1 MLPLWGA
8 AIGTSAAEASSLGPL
23 YRSAGSAAPPKSKFS
38 QSLPQFE
45 TSYASLPF
53 MADLTTERSTPHTA
67 HPRHFLSDKV
77 EHFTESVIRE
87 MTRQAMLFGAVN
99 LAQGF
104 PDFPAPAEI
113 KKAAQ
118 QAVADDVNQY
128 AITWGARNLRQA
140 IARQMGVWQGIT
152 VDPEKEITVCCGS
165 TEAMIS
171 TLLAVCNAGD
181 EVVIFE
187 PFYENYGPDS
197 VLSGARPR
205 FVKLGP
211 PSSEGGEW
219 TFDEKEL
226 RAAFD
231 KNTKAIILN
240 TPNNPTGKV
249 FTRPEL
255 ELIRD
260 LCVEFDV
267 LAITDEIYEHILFDG
282 TKHISMASLEG
293 MRGRTVTI
301 NGMSKTYSVTGWRV
315 GWAVAP
321 EKITNAIRKVHDFLT
336 VGAPAPLQE
345 AGVAALS
352 LPAEYYA
359 KLAEGYRVRRDHL
372 MPALTAAGFR
382 CFRPRGAYYV
392 MTDISAFGSQD
403 DISFA
408 KYLVKEIGVA
418 AVPGSS
424 FYRNPQDGAR
434 QVRFAFCKRPETLDE
449 AGRRL
454 EKLRSGGKNF

>member
-1 MLPLWGA
+1 
-8 AIGTSAAEASSLGPL
+8 
-23 YRSAGSAAPPKSKFS
+23 
-38 QSLPQFE
+38 
-45 TSYASLPF
+45 
-53 MADLTTERSTPHTA
+53 MADSGAGRK
-67 HPRHFLSDKV
+67 HFLSDKV
-77 EHFTESVIRE
+77 SHFTESVIRE
-87 MTRQAMLFGAVN
+87 MTRQAMMHGAVN

-113 KKAAQ
+113 KQAAQ
-118 QAVADDVNQY
+118 EAIAADTNQY
-128 AITWGARNLRQA
+128 AITWGAKSLRNA
-140 IARQMGVWQGIT
+140 IARQMEVWQGIA

-187 PFYENYGPDS
+187 PYYENYGPDS
-197 VLSGARPR
+197 VLSGAKPK
-205 FVKLGP
+205 FVKLRP
-211 PSSEGGEW
+211 PQEEGGEW
-219 TFDEKEL
+219 TFDEQEL
-226 RAAFD
+226 RRAFD
-231 KNTKAIILN
+231 QHTKAIILN

-249 FTRPEL
+249 FTRAEL

-260 LCVEFDV
+260 LCVEYDV
-267 LAITDEIYEHILFDG
+267 LAITDEIYEHILYDD
-282 TKHISMASLEG
+282 TEHISMVSLDG
-293 MRGRTVTI
+293 MWDRTVTI

-321 EKITNAIRKVHDFLT
+321 EQITNAIRKVHDFLT

-345 AGVAALS
+345 AGAAALS

-372 MPALTAAGFR
+372 MPSLTAAGFK

-392 MTDISAFGSQD
+392 MTDISGFGFADDLAFT
-403 DISFA
+403 
-408 KYLVKEIGVA
+408 KYLVQEIGVA

-424 FYRNPQDGAR
+424 FYRNPRDGAQ
-434 QVRFAFCKRPETLDE
+434 QVRFAFCKKPETLDE

-454 EKLRSGGKNF
+454 GKLASKTK

>member
-1 MLPLWGA
+1 
-8 AIGTSAAEASSLGPL
+8 
-23 YRSAGSAAPPKSKFS
+23 
-38 QSLPQFE
+38 
-45 TSYASLPF
+45 
-53 MADLTTERSTPHTA
+53 MADVLSSRSNPTK
-67 HPRHFLSDKV
+67 HFLSDKV
-77 EHFTESVIRE
+77 SQFTESVIRE
-87 MTRQAMLFGAVN
+87 MTRQAMLYGAVN

-104 PDFPAPAEI
+104 PDFPAPAEV
-113 KKAAQ
+113 KQAAL
-118 QAVADDVNQY
+118 AAIDRDVNQY
-128 AITWGARNLRQA
+128 AITWGAKNLRNA
-140 IARQMGVWQGIT
+140 IARQMGVWQGIA

-197 VLSGARPR
+197 VLSGACPR
-205 FVKLGP
+205 FVKLRP
-211 PSSEGGEW
+211 PASEGGEW

-231 KNTKAIILN
+231 QHTKAIILN

-249 FTRPEL
+249 FTQAEL

-267 LAITDEIYEHILFDG
+267 LAITDEIYEHILYDG
-282 TKHISMASLEG
+282 TKHISMASLDG
-293 MRGRTVTI
+293 MRERTVTI

-321 EKITNAIRKVHDFLT
+321 EKITNAVRKVHDFLT

-345 AGVAALS
+345 AGAAALS
-352 LPAEYYA
+352 LPAEYYT
-359 KLAEGYRVRRDHL
+359 KLAEGYRARRDHL
-372 MPALTAAGFR
+372 IPVLEAAGFQ
-382 CFRPRGAYYV
+382 CFLPRGAYYV
-392 MTDISAFGSQD
+392 MTDISAFGFGD
-403 DISFA
+403 DVSFT

-418 AVPGSS
+418 TVPGSS
-424 FYRNPQDGAR
+424 FYRDPRDGAQ
-434 QVRFAFCKRPETLDE
+434 QVRFAFCKKLTTLDAAAE
-449 AGRRL
+449 KLGKLGRR
-454 EKLRSGGKNF
+454 

>member
-1 MLPLWGA
+1 
-8 AIGTSAAEASSLGPL
+8 
-23 YRSAGSAAPPKSKFS
+23 
-38 QSLPQFE
+38 
-45 TSYASLPF
+45 
-53 MADLTTERSTPHTA
+53 MADVSTQQK
-67 HPRHFLSDKV
+67 HFLSDKV

-87 MTRQAMLFGAVN
+87 MTRQAMLYGAVN

-118 QAVADDVNQY
+118 EAVAADLNQY
-128 AITWGARNLRQA
+128 AITWGAKNLRNA
-140 IARQMGVWQGIT
+140 IARQMQAWQGIA

-197 VLSGARPR
+197 VLSGAKPK
-205 FVKLGP
+205 FVKLRP
-211 PSSEGGEW
+211 PSHENGEW
-219 TFDEKEL
+219 IFDEKEL
-226 RAAFD
+226 RQAFD
-231 KNTKAIILN
+231 RHTKAIILN

-249 FTRPEL
+249 FTRAEL

-260 LCVEFDV
+260 LCLEFDV
-267 LAITDEIYEHILFDG
+267 LAITDEIYEHILYDG
-282 TKHISMASLEG
+282 TEHISMASLDG
-293 MRGRTVTI
+293 MRDRTVTI

-315 GWAVAP
+315 GWTVAP
-321 EKITNAIRKVHDFLT
+321 EPITNAIRKVHDFLT

-345 AGVAALS
+345 AGAVALS
-352 LPAEYYA
+352 MPPEYYV

-372 MPALTAAGFR
+372 MPALTAAGFK

-392 MTDISAFGSQD
+392 MTDISAFGFD
-403 DISFA
+403 DDVEFTR
-408 KYLVKEIGVA
+408 YLVKDIGVA

-424 FYRNPQDGAR
+424 FYRDPRDGAR
-434 QVRFAFCKRPETLDE
+434 QVRFAFCKKPETLDE
-449 AGRRL
+449 AARRL
-454 EKLRSGGKNF
+454 RKLRG